1 MVRRRDTMLWTRNA
15 HAVIAAM
22 HTLVRLLTA
31 VPAVATVVALA
42 FLRPSAPQGTHH
54 V

>member
-22 HTLVRLLTA
+22 HTLGWLLTV
-31 VPAVATVVALA
+31 VPVVAIVVALA
-42 FLRPSAPQGTHH
+42 FLRPSTTQGTHH